1 LVSEPP
7 PPPPEELTDVFE
19 GLKLRIS
26 QLEQTAELG
35 KLDSESKYRDLLISE
50 VRQRIRMRYAVSGLA
65 TVTIILMA
73 AYAAHAVHS
82 YSYFVGPLVLI
93 SPSLAIVLFLAPVTS
108 VTAITIALLVG
119 AFRRFRDDD
128 MEKIDAKSIISEAVK
143 LAQTS

>member
-1 LVSEPP
+1 MVSEPP
-7 PPPPEELTDVFE
+7 PHEITDVFE

-65 TVTIILMA
+65 TVIIIVMA
-73 AYAAHAVHS
+73 AYAAHAVH
-82 YSYFVGPLVLI
+82 SYFVGPLVLI

-143 LAQTS
+143 LGQPS